1 MRKKLMEVDY
11 RWFKCNHSN
20 ENDRDV
26 IAIINLSGRESVTLS
41 TAPQMID
48 VRVNR

>member
-1 MRKKLMEVDY
+1 MEVDY

-26 IAIINLSGRESVTLS
+26 IAIINLNGRESLTLS
-41 TAPQMID
+41 IAPQIID
-48 VRVNR
+48 VRENR